1 MVKWL
6 IRLKLYLENHLKFF
20 SEAESLEPLSKIV
33 LIAETNYLFSFRKDR
48 ITRLYGYE
56 ISWEKKIAWLEVCNK
71 LYLIFS
77 WVWTWI
83 SWVELWTEHHALS
96 QERLKGLGFHVRF
109 SGVMDSAS
117 DFESEGCGFESHLD
131 RIFYWA
137 YSPRNSIFTQFK
149 W

>member
-56 ISWEKKIAWLEVCNK
+56 IS
-71 LYLIFS
+71 
-77 WVWTWI
+77 
-83 SWVELWTEHHALS
+83 
-96 QERLKGLGFHVRF
+96 
-109 SGVMDSAS
+109 
-117 DFESEGCGFESHLD
+117 
-131 RIFYWA
+131 
-137 YSPRNSIFTQFK
+137 
-149 W
+149 